1 MTEELFVKDVMSR
14 PVTIAKAAVITEA
27 LDKMLNE
34 GIDPLIVMN
43 NNSVVGTVSRFA
55 FRSAGADGHGP
66 NPSGR
71 LCRHGRGRQPVA
83 DGVAQLCRI

>member
-43 NNSVVGTVSRFA
+43 NNSVVGTVSRWS
-55 FRSAGADGHGP
+55 SA
-66 NPSGR
+66 STR
-71 LCRHGRGRQPVA
+71 
-83 DGVAQLCRI
+83 